1 MIYQHVNKRTTM
13 LSLATSHKAHYC
25 NQLKHVAQP
34 IFYATFYKH
43 YFYWDSSKFKLFF
56 QKNAKL
62 SSAGGSAPSP
72 RAFGG

>member
-1 MIYQHVNKRTTM
+1 MS
-13 LSLATSHKAHYC
+13 SLATSHKAHYC

-43 YFYWDSSKFKLFF
+43 YFYWDSSKIKLFF

-62 SSAGGSAPSP
+62 SSAWGLRPQTPVPLAARDKAPRP
-72 RAFGG
+72 PE